1 MPVWKLELE
10 YKGTRYHGWQIQENS
25 RTIQGELL
33 KAAKEIF
40 PSSKIE
46 IGGAGR
52 TDAGVHAASQI
63 AHLKVSKVS
72 KDLKPKQIQF
82 AFNDLLP
89 YDINILKVENA
100 PEKFHARHDAI
111 SRYYLYQ
118 IATRR
123 TAFGKDFVWWV
134 KDKLNVEKMQQAANL
149 LIGIHD
155 FKAFCEQTEKEQSTV
170 VLVQS
175 SEIFLDGNLICFR
188 IGASHFLWKMVRR
201 LVGVLVEI
209 GRKNISIEEFRK
221 ILELRSNRNIKEFTA
236 PPSGL
241 FLEKVIYKSEER
253 PKQHKAI
260 FPI

>member
-63 AHLKVSKVS
+63 AHLKVSKAS

-134 KDKLNVEKMQQAANL
+134 KDKLNVEKMQQAAN
-149 LIGIHD
+149 
-155 FKAFCEQTEKEQSTV
+155 EQSTV

-241 FLEKVIYKSEER
+241 FLEKVIYKGEER